1 MRRQFI
7 VVSVLSGLAQAAGF
21 LKLWLT
27 ARLFGVGAELDGY
40 YLALVV
46 PTLVSG
52 LVSGVLQTA
61 LFPVRARLAAEAD
74 SAETGSSGADT
85 GRVARF
91 ERGVL
96 VVLALA
102 GLLAFGLL
110 LAAAGPILAL
120 TEGHSA
126 PAVHEAALLVLP
138 FALLLIPLNAV
149 GDCLGYLLAM
159 RQRYP
164 AAAAAPIANAAFGT
178 FLLAVWPEGGL
189 LNLAI
194 GTAGGLV
201 LQVAICA
208 AALRRTGFA
217 LFGALPARREAA
229 GEWRE
234 MIRIAAWIVPGVAF
248 ANLTATLP
256 TVFVAAHGE
265 GAVSAFGYAWRFHQ
279 FAIQLLIM
287 AASPVLLA
295 HFSGLVAAGDE
306 GALRRLLRKS
316 VLFSAA
322 LGLFAVAAVA
332 FAGGPALQVVF
343 GGRFDAAAAS
353 RVAEHW
359 FWLSLG
365 LGPALLG
372 SILAKVWQAR
382 GRAGLMTGLAGLGL
396 ATFLLSQHLLAGL
409 LGPFAVPAAIGVS
422 SLAVLLAGW
431 QSAWNG

>member
-61 LFPVRARLAAEAD
+61 LFPVRARLAAEED
-74 SAETGSSGADT
+74 SGRTGA

-96 VVLALA
+96 VVLALS
-102 GLLAFGLL
+102 GVLAFVLL
-110 LAAAGPILAL
+110 LAAAGPVLAL
-120 TEGHSA
+120 AEGKAA

-159 RQRYP
+159 RRRYP

-178 FLLAVWPEGGL
+178 ILLAVWPEGGL

-217 LFGALPARREAA
+217 LFGPLPARREAA

-234 MIRIAAWIVPGVAF
+234 MIRIMAWIVPGVAF

-295 HFSGLVAAGDE
+295 HFSSLVAAGDE
-306 GALRRLLRKS
+306 VALRGLLRKS
-316 VLFSAA
+316 VLFSAG
-322 LGLFAVAAVA
+322 LGLVAVAAVA
-332 FAGGPALQVVF
+332 LAGGPALQVVF
-343 GGRFDAAAAS
+343 GGRFDAEAAS

-365 LGPALLG
+365 LGPAVLG
-372 SILAKVWQAR
+372 SIYAKVWQAR
-382 GRAGLMTGLAGLGL
+382 GRAGLMTALAGFGL
-396 ATFLLSQHLLAGL
+396 FAFVLSQHVLSGT
-409 LGPFAVPAAIGVS
+409 LGALSVSAAICVS

-431 QSAWNG
+431 QSAWNVRYV